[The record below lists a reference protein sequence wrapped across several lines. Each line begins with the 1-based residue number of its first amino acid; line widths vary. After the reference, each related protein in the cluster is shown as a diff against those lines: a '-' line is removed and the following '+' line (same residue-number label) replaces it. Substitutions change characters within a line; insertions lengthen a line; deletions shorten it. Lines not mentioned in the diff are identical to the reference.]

1 MSKAKETIFFM
12 KVHFSAK
19 FSLFLTILALPQFFP
34 STTSSILCS
43 PSLAA
48 EVRELGKKVQPGQ
61 PGING
66 QPGNNSDSLTVFAD
80 GTPMTLDLS
89 GENGLPGDS
98 GSVGNLAICGDRPA
112 DANYNIRQ
120 ANGGDGGQGGDG
132 GDGGNGGS
140 LTVYT
145 TEKSHLAQIYAIA
158 TGGEGGDPGT
168 GGEGGEGC
176 KCDTYYWNQQSCT
189 GKPGRDNY
197 NCTTEE
203 FQCQDGYNGRVGRA
217 GRKGKQGRLGTL
229 TVINLDKSLTPDR
242 PLATIAIAQLK
253 DRGFTLSKNEWE
265 TKTGAVSLLAPG
277 SIVADQYQELVN
289 RLESTVLLVWDAPQ
303 PFNNFAQEQLT
314 LKLTPEEEVDF
325 SIPKDLWLETTTLKR
340 DNITEFFVFNA
351 LKAKEATQL
360 RNQGLLGN
368 GSNLTLKLRD
378 MASKSDLV
386 LTDFSIRYRTSKSA
400 EAEFRR
406 VFDYKTK
413 YEGKIPPEAIE
424 YQNNQFTINI
434 GQLPIPPEALRRG
447 TAVEIKITAD
457 RSFADNSKQ
466 QDIIVRDILKR

>member
-1 MSKAKETIFFM
+1 M
-12 KVHFSAK
+12 KLHFSAK
-19 FSLFLTILALPQFFP
+19 FALFLTILALPQWFT
-34 STTSSILCS
+34 STADSILCS

-48 EVRELGKKVQPGQ
+48 EVRELGKDGQ
-61 PGING
+61 PGEPGIDG
-66 QPGNNSDSLTVFAD
+66 QKGKKSDNLTVFAD

-89 GENGLPGDS
+89 GETGLPGGD
-98 GSVGNLAICGDRPA
+98 GSVGNPAICGDRDPNA
-112 DANYNIRQ
+112 QYNIRQ
-120 ANGGDGGQGGDG
+120 ANGGNGGDGGDG

-145 TEKSHLAQIYAIA
+145 TDKSHLAQIYVIA
-158 TGGEGGDPGT
+158 TGGEGGEPGA

-176 KCDTYYWNQQSCT
+176 QCSSSYWNQQSCT

-203 FQCQDGYNGRVGRA
+203 FQCQDGYDGRRGRS
-217 GRKGKQGRLGTL
+217 GRKGKPGRLGTL

-242 PLATIAIAQLK
+242 PIATVAIAQLK

-277 SIVADQYQELVN
+277 SLIADRYQELVN

-303 PFNNFAQEQLT
+303 PFNKFAREQIT
-314 LKLTPEEEVDF
+314 LKLTEDEEVDF
-325 SIPKDLWLETTTLKR
+325 SIPDDLWLETTTLKR
-340 DNITEFFVFNA
+340 DKVTEFFVFNA
-351 LKAKEATQL
+351 LKEEEATQL
-360 RNQGLLGN
+360 KSQGLSGN
-368 GSNLTLKLRD
+368 SSNLSLTLKD
-378 MASKSDLV
+378 MAGKSDLV
-386 LTDFSIRYRTSKSA
+386 LTDFSIRYRTSKSE

-413 YEGKIPPEAIE
+413 YEGKVPPEAIE
-424 YQNNQFTINI
+424 YQNNQFTINV
-434 GQLPIPPEALRRG
+434 GQLPIPPEALKRG
-447 TAVEIKITAD
+447 TAVEIKVTAN
-457 RSFADNSKQ
+457 RSFAGNSKK